1 MNVHERA
8 LLIPCAGE
16 SLVAV
21 LACPE
26 GAVQHGV
33 VIIVGGPQVRT
44 GSHRQFTVLARA
56 LAASGTAVLRF
67 DVRGMGDSTGA
78 PRDFRSISDDIG
90 AAVDALCREVPGLAG
105 VTLWGLCD
113 GASAALLYV
122 GDVGDRRV
130 HRLALLNPWVRTQAS
145 AARTQFRHYYR
156 QRLMQRAFW
165 QKLFRGGVGWQAL
178 AGLWAGLRQLSAPP
192 APADGQGAQAPGS
205 YRARM
210 AAAWLA
216 FDGPILLAL
225 SGRDDTAREFED
237 ALNGDPA
244 WAGAAVRANVSRVD
258 LPGSDHTV
266 ADTAGAQQLL
276 AATRAWLAT
285 PGTVGADRDTGARVN
300 LQVDD
305 AAEGQPIQ
313 RPAVAQRGLT
323 QGLTVS
329 VHDAVQAL
337 PQAAQALLAQT
348 ACRFGPEA
356 SADWFEL
363 QLHHIF
369 RPPARGR
376 LFVLWR
382 GEHALAVLPMG
393 VSADAARTVESLGN
407 FYTSINPPALAADVQ
422 PADLAVLI
430 RALRQVWP
438 RASRLN
444 FGPMDPKS
452 LEFDLL
458 CRALRRAGLV
468 PFPYFRFG
476 RWTLPSAGLDY
487 ARYFASRDGAT
498 RHTVLRRGRKFERL
512 GGRLTIITRGDAVE
526 SGLAAYEQVYARS
539 WKPAEPY
546 PAFIRDLVRRCAA
559 HGWLRLGV
567 AWLGDTPVAAQIW
580 IVAHGRAAIFK
591 LAHDERHK
599 ALSAGSLLTCALM
612 RQALDVDRVHEVDYL
627 LGDDAYKRHWMS
639 RRDERWGLVAFDPR
653 TIHGAAGLLR
663 QTLSRLWHGM
673 TQRHRSRRA

>member
-1 MNVHERA
+1 MTLHERA

-21 LACPE
+21 LARPE
-26 GAVQHGV
+26 GTVQHGV

-44 GSHRQFTVLARA
+44 GSHRQFTTLARA
-56 LAASGTAVLRF
+56 LAARGAAVLRF

-78 PRDFRSISDDIG
+78 PRDFRAISDDIG
-90 AAVDALCREVPGLAG
+90 AAVDSLCREVPGLTG
-105 VTLWGLCD
+105 ITLWGLCD
-113 GASAALLYV
+113 GASAALLYA
-122 GDVGDRRV
+122 GEGGDRRV
-130 HRLALLNPWVRTQAS
+130 RRLALLNPWVRTEAS
-145 AARTQFRHYYR
+145 AARTQVRHYYP
-156 QRLMQRAFW
+156 QRLTQRAFW

-178 AGLWAGLRQLSAPP
+178 AGVWAGRRQITP
-192 APADGQGAQAPGS
+192 AHAQDAQAPGS

-210 AAAWLA
+210 AAAWWA

-225 SGRDDTAREFED
+225 SGRDFTAREFED

-266 ADTAGAQQLL
+266 SDTVGAQQLL

-285 PGTVGADRDTGARVN
+285 PGGAGADTGGNVKRP
-300 LQVDD
+300 VDE
-305 AAEGQPIQ
+305 AVCEHPKQLPAEGAP
-313 RPAVAQRGLT
+313 
-323 QGLTVS
+323 GLTVS
-329 VHDAVQAL
+329 VYDTVQAL
-337 PQAAQALLAQT
+337 PQAAQALLSQT

-356 SADWFEL
+356 SADWLEL
-363 QLHHIF
+363 QLRHIF

-382 GEHALAVLPMG
+382 GDHALAVLPMG
-393 VSADAARTVESLGN
+393 VSSAAARTVVSLGN
-407 FYTSINPPALAADVQ
+407 FYTAINPPALAGGVQ
-422 PADLAVLI
+422 AEALAVLI

-438 RASRLN
+438 RASRLD
-444 FGPMDPKS
+444 FGPMDPHS
-452 LEFDLL
+452 PEFDLL
-458 CRALRRAGLV
+458 RRALRHAGLV
-468 PFPYFRFG
+468 PFPYFRFAH
-476 RWTLPSAGLDY
+476 WTLPSAGLDY

-498 RHTVLRRGRKFERL
+498 RHTVQRRGRRFERQ
-512 GGRLTIITRGDAVE
+512 GGRLAIITHGEALE
-526 SGLAAYEQVYARS
+526 AGLTAYEQVYARS

-591 LAHDERHK
+591 LAHDEQHK
-599 ALSAGSLLTCALM
+599 ALSAGSLLTSALM
-612 RQALDVDRVHEVDYL
+612 RQVLDVDRVHEVDYL
-627 LGDDAYKRHWMS
+627 IGDDAYKRRWMTQ
-639 RRDERWGLVAFDPR
+639 RDERWGLVAYDPR
-653 TIHGAAGLLR
+653 TIRGAAGLLW
-663 QTLSRLWHGM
+663 QTLSRLRHGIS
-673 TQRHRSRRA
+673 T